1 MRHIV
6 LAAAT
11 VATLFASPA
20 LAQSFSPEIGSGNI
34 AGTVTA
40 VNPTVASPAR
50 DFAVRAPRAA
60 DAFAQSNYRWPRYDQ
75 QGRDHAGW

>member
-34 AGTVTA
+34 APVAGNQTV
-40 VNPTVASPAR
+40 VSPAR
-50 DFAVRAPRAA
+50 GVAVRAPRAV
-60 DAFAQSNYRWPRYDQ
+60 DAFAQSNYHWPRYDQ
-75 QGRDHAGW
+75 QGRDLGGW

>member
-1 MRHIV
+1 MRQIV

-20 LAQSFSPEIGSGNI
+20 LAQSFDPSIGSGNI
-34 AGTVTA
+34 AGTA
-40 VNPTVASPAR
+40 VSPPVAGPAPHV
-50 DFAVRAPRAA
+50 AVRAPRAT
-60 DAFAQSNYRWPRYDQ
+60 DAFAQSNYHWPRYDG

>member
-1 MRHIV
+1 MRQIV

-20 LAQSFSPEIGSGNI
+20 LAQSFDPSIGSGNI
-34 AGTVTA
+34 AGTAAA
-40 VNPTVASPAR
+40 VNPTVAGPAR
-50 DFAVRAPRAA
+50 GVAVSAPRAT
-60 DAFAQSNYRWPRYDQ
+60 DAFAQSNYHWPRYDG